1 MKTMLPDDI
10 ERAVLVG
17 RVWRNGV
24 IDGPC
29 VVAVR
34 NGEVFDITGHA
45 PTMSDL
51 LERDDVLD
59 IARSA
64 PGESLGSVQ
73 QLMAHALE
81 STTAAGAHIGM
92 PRLLAP
98 CDLQAIKACG
108 VTFAVSLLERV
119 IEEQAGGDASR
130 ANVLRGEIQAIIGS
144 DLSAIRPG
152 SPEAARLKADLI
164 ERGLWSPYME
174 VGIGPDAEVFSKSQ
188 PMSAVGQG
196 ADVGLHPD
204 SKWNNPEPE
213 IVLAVNSQA
222 RVLGATLGNDV
233 NLRDIEGRSAL
244 LLGKA
249 KDNNGSCAIGPFIR
263 LFDEHFTIDTIR
275 NAELSMLI
283 EGMDDGFHLAGASR
297 MREISRDPLD
307 LVSQVCGRHHQY
319 PDGFMLFL
327 GTMFSPIKD
336 RDTAGGG
343 FTHHLGDRVSISTP
357 SLGTLVNHVQRSD
370 TITPWTFGVRAL
382 LARARGAASARAVP
396 ALQTRVQQAI
406 YPSLAGKR
414 VVITGGGSGIGAGMV
429 EAFAQ
434 QGAQV
439 HFLDIAEEDSLA
451 LQGRLSTQAVPPTF
465 VRCDLTNLDAVAAA
479 FERIGSVDV
488 LINNA
493 ANDDRHKLADVSPEY
508 WDERMAVNLR
518 HQYFCAKAVAVG
530 MQQRGGGVI
539 LNFGSISWH
548 LALPELTLYMT
559 AKAAIEG
566 MTRGL
571 ARDLGP
577 HNVRVNCIIPGAVR
591 TPRQE
596 ALWHTPEEEAR
607 ILAGQCLPQRVQ
619 VDDVAALALFLAS
632 DNAGRCTGRDY
643 FVDAGWYGA

>member
-1 MKTMLPDDI
+1 MLPDDMS
-10 ERAVLVG
+10 RAVLVG
-17 RVWRNGV
+17 RVWRGGV
-24 IDGPC
+24 INGPC

-51 LERDDVLD
+51 LERDDALEV
-59 IARSA
+59 ARSA
-64 PGESLGSVQ
+64 PGESLGDVQ
-73 QLMAHALE
+73 PLLANAL
-81 STTAAGAHIGM
+81 AGGADDSI

-119 IEEQAGGDASR
+119 IEEQAAGDPSR
-130 ANVLRGEIQAIIGS
+130 ANALRAEIQTIIGS

-152 SPEAARLKADLI
+152 SPEAAKLKADLI
-164 ERGLWSPYME
+164 ARGLWSPYME

-188 PMSAVGQG
+188 PMSAVGVG

-222 RVLGATLGNDV
+222 KVLGATLGNDV

-249 KDNNGSCAIGPFIR
+249 KDNNGSCSIGPFIR
-263 LFDEHFTIDTIR
+263 LFDDHFTIDTIR
-275 NAELSMLI
+275 NAEVSMLI
-283 EGMDDGFHLAGASR
+283 EGRDDDFRLAGASR

-336 RDTAGGG
+336 RDAVGGG

-357 SLGTLVNHVQRSD
+357 SLGALVNHVQRSD
-370 TITPWTFGVRAL
+370 QIAPWTYGTRAL
-382 LARARGAASARAVP
+382 LNRARASVP
-396 ALQTRVQQAI
+396 AKPAAQTKAEQAI

-414 VVITGGGSGIGAGMV
+414 VVVTGGGSGIGAGIV
-429 EAFAQ
+429 EAFAR
-434 QGAQV
+434 QGARV
-439 HFLDIAEEDSLA
+439 HFLDIAEADSRA
-451 LQGRLSTQAVPPTF
+451 LEATLSTLPVPPTF
-465 VRCDLTNLDAVAAA
+465 VQCDLTNLATLAKTFAD
-479 FERIGSVDV
+479 IGTVDI

-493 ANDDRHKLADVSPEY
+493 ANDDRHNLADVTPEY
-508 WDERMAVNLR
+508 WEGRMAVNLR
-518 HQYFCAKAVAVG
+518 HQYFCAQAVAQG
-530 MQQRGGGVI
+530 MREQGGGVI

-548 LALPELTLYMT
+548 LALPDLTLYMM

-577 HNVRVNCIIPGAVR
+577 DNIRVNCIIPGGVR

-596 ALWHTPEEEAR
+596 ALWHTPDEEAR
-607 ILAGQCLPQRVQ
+607 ILAGQCLKQRVQ
-619 VDDVAALALFLAS
+619 VDDVAAMTLFLSSDSAS
-632 DNAGRCTGRDY
+632 ACSGREY

>member
-1 MKTMLPDDI
+1 MLPDDVS
-10 ERAVLVG
+10 RAVLVG
-17 RVWRNGV
+17 RVWRDGV
-24 IDGPC
+24 INGPC

-51 LERDDVLD
+51 LERDDALEV
-59 IARSA
+59 ARSA
-64 PGESLGSVQ
+64 PGESLGPVQ
-73 QLMAHALE
+73 ALL
-81 STTAAGAHIGM
+81 ANAIGGGADGGI

-119 IEEQAGGDASR
+119 IEEQAAGDPSR
-130 ANVLRGEIQAIIGS
+130 ANALRAEIQTIIGS

-152 SPEAARLKADLI
+152 SPEAAKLKADLI
-164 ERGLWSPYME
+164 ARGLWSPYME

-188 PMSAVGQG
+188 PMSAVGVG

-222 RVLGATLGNDV
+222 KVLGATLGNDV

-249 KDNNGSCAIGPFIR
+249 KDNNGSCSIGPFIR

-275 NAELSMLI
+275 NAEVSMLI
-283 EGMDDGFHLAGASR
+283 EGQDDDFRLAGASR

-336 RDTAGGG
+336 RDAVGGG

-357 SLGTLVNHVQRSD
+357 SLGALVNHVQRSD
-370 TITPWTFGVRAL
+370 QIAPWTYGVRAL
-382 LARARGAASARAVP
+382 MNRARASAPATAKPAA
-396 ALQTRVQQAI
+396 QTKPEQAI

-414 VVITGGGSGIGAGMV
+414 VVVTGGGSGIGAGIV
-429 EAFAQ
+429 EAYAR
-434 QGAQV
+434 QGARV
-439 HFLDIAEEDSLA
+439 TFLDIAEADSRA
-451 LQGRLSTQAVPPTF
+451 LEATLSTLPVPPKYLH
-465 VRCDLTNLDAVAAA
+465 CDLTNLDVLAKTFAD
-479 FERIGSVDV
+479 IGTVDI

-493 ANDDRHKLADVSPEY
+493 ANDDRHNLADVTPEY
-508 WDERMAVNLR
+508 WEGRMAVNLR
-518 HQYFCAKAVAVG
+518 HQYFCAKAVAQG
-530 MQQRGGGVI
+530 MREQGGGVI

-548 LALPELTLYMT
+548 LALPDLTLYMM

-577 HNVRVNCIIPGAVR
+577 DNIRVNCIIPGGVR

-596 ALWHTPEEEAR
+596 ALWHTPDEEAR
-607 ILAGQCLPQRVQ
+607 ILAGQCLKKRVQ
-619 VDDVAALALFLAS
+619 VDDVAAITLFLSSDSAS
-632 DNAGRCTGRDY
+632 ACSGREY